1 MNARRLGF
9 AAGALA
15 LAAIVAMPTMA
26 ADITV
31 GGFLQEVAKVKNLN
45 AIDARV
51 AADSL
56 AAAGVQLPES
66 LKLSDRLTEGAVV
79 QIARASGLNL
89 STSRPDSAFT
99 DAQVEQFMAA
109 FDGELRD
116 SDFVAIRRDCTDPSQ
131 GCNGNDIGFDPFSK
145 GKGKHKGHGKGHR
158 SPTDPD

>member
-1 MNARRLGF
+1 MNAKRLGL

-15 LAAIVAMPTMA
+15 LAAIVSMPTMA
-26 ADITV
+26 ADTTI

-56 AAAGVQLPES
+56 TAVGVLLPEG
-66 LKLSDRLTEGAVV
+66 LKLCDRLTEGAVV
-79 QIARASGLNL
+79 QIARAAGLNL

-99 DAQVEQFMAA
+99 DVQVDRFLVA
-109 FDGELRD
+109 FEGELRD
-116 SDFVAIRRDCTDPSQ
+116 SDFVAIRRDCTDPSE

-145 GKGKHKGHGKGHR
+145 GKGKHNGHGKGHR